1 MGAPGGHMFVGVGL
15 GRATFSIVSTGDT
28 SIISGASALG
38 ALSDRSTILVAS
50 FAGIV
55 NGLPPHAASVNSA
68 KPNRYVFI
76 D

>member
-1 MGAPGGHMFVGVGL
+1 MFVGVGL

-28 SIISGASALG
+28 SIISGASGLG

-50 FAGIV
+50 FV

>member
-1 MGAPGGHMFVGVGL
+1 MGAPGGHMFAGAGL
-15 GRATFSIVSTGDT
+15 GRATFSIFSTGDT
-28 SIISGASALG
+28 STISGASALG

-55 NGLPPHAASVNSA
+55 NGLPPQAASVKSA

>member
-1 MGAPGGHMFVGVGL
+1 MFVGVGL
-15 GRATFSIVSTGDT
+15 GRATFSIVSTGVA
-28 SIISGASALG
+28 SIISGASGLG
-38 ALSDRSTILVAS
+38 ALLESSTILVAS

-55 NGLPPHAASVNSA
+55 NGLPPHVASVDSA

>member
-1 MGAPGGHMFVGVGL
+1 MFVGVGL
-15 GRATFSIVSTGDT
+15 GRATFSMVSTRDT
-28 SIISGASALG
+28 SIISGASGLG

-55 NGLPPHAASVNSA
+55 NGLPPQAASVDSA